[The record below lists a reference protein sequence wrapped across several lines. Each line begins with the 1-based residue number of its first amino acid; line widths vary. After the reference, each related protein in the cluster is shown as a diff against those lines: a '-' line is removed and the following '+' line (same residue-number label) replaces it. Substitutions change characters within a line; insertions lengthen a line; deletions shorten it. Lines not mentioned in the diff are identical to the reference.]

1 MRMLSLVPGF
11 SSDWVLLM
19 LAYLES
25 LALVERL
32 VVAHLAALV
41 AEM

>member
-1 MRMLSLVPGF
+1 MLSVIPGF
-11 SSDWVLLM
+11 SSDWDLLM

-25 LALVERL
+25 LAPVDRL